1 MSDLEYLKKYL
12 PKDKLEEGIKRLENG
27 EPVQY
32 IVGNVDFYGYL
43 LSINPSVLIP
53 RFETELLVE
62 KTINYSKKFFSC
74 PKILDLGTGSG
85 CIAIAL
91 KKELKSIVDA
101 IDLSNKALEVA
112 KKNAKENDADI
123 TFWQSDLFSNV
134 QDTYDIIISNPP
146 YLEEEEEIMDIVRNN
161 EPKEALFAPNHGLE
175 IYERIFKDAHKYI
188 QKKALLAF
196 EIGYR
201 QGPILKNMAQKYFD
215 HALVEKDYSGK
226 DRFLFLFVGI
236 KP

>member
-43 LSINPSVLIP
+43 LSVNPSVLIP

-123 TFWQSDLFSNV
+123 SFWQSDLFSNV

-201 QGPILKNMAQKYFD
+201 QGPILKTMAQKYFD